1 MFLALA
7 IFGLD
12 PLGFVCLFDSLVA
25 LGRLKKFL
33 LVLRVRPI
41 FPAAIGFSW
50 PSRSPYAGWLIF
62 GVFFIPGLPL
72 SRCFV
77 RIFFALFTHELP
89 RTFFLCLL

>member
-33 LVLRVRPI
+33 LVLRVRPV

-62 GVFFIPGLPL
+62 GVFF
-72 SRCFV
+72 SRAFLCRDDPF
-77 RIFFALFTHELP
+77 RFFSFFTHVLP
-89 RTFFLCLL
+89 RTFVLCLL